1 MTDNGEIPTPIEEAS
16 SAEPA
21 PNVGPAPHVWGHLS
35 PEQLKAMQALRQRGR
50 EVVTEIGMLDV
61 RKMRL
66 YVTLSDIE
74 AQGEVLMKEEAIRV
88 GVPDGTPFQVDPK
101 GGILVMSPPPKA
113 EEVAA
118 PGQAGADSPGTP
130 EKEASPTEG

>member
-16 SAEPA
+16 SAEPT
-21 PNVGPAPHVWGHLS
+21 PNVGPVPHVWGHLS
-35 PEQLKAMQALRQRGR
+35 PERMKDMQSLRQRGK

-101 GGILVMSPPPKA
+101 GGILVMGPPPTEETPKKA
-113 EEVAA
+113 EGVVETE
-118 PGQAGADSPGTP
+118 AGSP
-130 EKEASPTEG
+130 EKEASPT